1 MIVIDKRLER
11 VEVYVDNMNKHYY
24 LKADCGKPIHWY
36 ISYYENGQ
44 NRIIKLPRGKW
55 EAELA
60 KAKAQDQAKKENRK
74 KLQIEKKNSADASM
88 TATSKKIIRTVRT
101 RGYQMTKSEW
111 DYNYLP
117 TI

>member
-1 MIVIDKRLER
+1 MIIIDRQLER
-11 VEVYVDNMNKHYY
+11 VEVYVDNKNNHYY

-44 NRIIKLPRGKW
+44 NRIVKLSRGKW

-60 KAKAQDQAKKENRK
+60 KAKTQDRTKKENQK
-74 KLQIEKKNSADASM
+74 KTQIEKRIPTDASM
-88 TATSKKIIRTVRT
+88 TDTSKKIIKTVRT

-111 DYNYLP
+111 SYNYLP

>member
-36 ISYYENGQ
+36 VSYYENGQ
-44 NRIIKLPRGKW
+44 NHIVKLPRGKW

-74 KLQIEKKNSADASM
+74 KLQIEKKFSTDASM
-88 TATSKKIIRTVRT
+88 TDTSKKIVKTVRA

-111 DYNYLP
+111 EYNYLP